1 MKLRFLLL
9 IMAAM
14 LLSGLEGQKLVLS
27 KGIPPR
33 PPKRHPYTE
42 MLNKTPDHHV
52 DAKDPNFNRLL
63 VILVDFAEETI
74 DDPFTTGNGKFQLE
88 ADPAYLYSIAAPP
101 HNREYFQANLEAMK
115 YYYKAVS
122 AESFQLSYD
131 IYPQDKTAYTLP
143 HSMGYYMAP
152 NASSEQFLDRMEEY
166 FKTAFETADQDD
178 PEINFGSYAHYMIIH
193 AGSDW
198 QHDIM
203 GDTPS
208 DLPSFFIRAGSGK
221 EAIVDEGNTLISHAC
236 NVPSTISQDFYTDA
250 SGEQAVHFG
259 YGALNAVIAHEFG
272 HSLGFVDL
280 YNVHNYQPAVGVF
293 DIMDSG
299 GSGMLLDYLP
309 NNELVAVEGILPTM
323 PGPFSRELVFGEFYK
338 QKGYTLA
345 FNDCDLQ
352 TALPLKAV
360 SAIPNYTNPLPHTY
374 QMDINANEYLL
385 IENRSVDPD
394 GDGGT
399 AVYTT
404 LESRVVLY
412 PTAADDS
419 QNNPTYEYD
428 YLLPSF
434 QNASGA
440 AIGGGMLIWK
450 VNRNVI
456 YTEGQLW
463 EDGSWT
469 SNFDNNS
476 INTDPSRLGVM
487 VIEAD
492 GLNDLGN
499 YYSSYWTGSPY
510 EYFHAHNPILNSGGS
525 FLSWA
530 QTEWRP
536 AFNSGTDPRLED
548 SQSYAPLFGLDAIS
562 NPQNTMT
569 FMFSTAV
576 FTDLQKFSLKQSQV
590 IPTDIINT
598 GFDDINIPIIGTM
611 HLNLL
616 SLNENSWQD
625 LMGDYGYAYPR
636 PELKPQTVDNNADG
650 YREIVTVQGRTLLFH
665 DYADAQQTQH
675 LINFPEA
682 ITTVPLPLANSLFV
696 TTATN
701 VYRID
706 NYEVSHCIDL
716 AGAKKLA
723 GWEDQ
728 VIVLGT
734 DFLATLQALDL
745 QPRTTLSIP
754 EACGLYEPVIYDNT
768 AAAGDLFIYIM
779 ADSGNIYRA
788 HNDSEIHKIFTNREA
803 GTPGQLGLGSF
814 SQISPVLFFGTGTRL
829 YALNAEGATLK
840 GFPVEAP
847 YQVSSSDSPLCLT
860 LNNQNLLFYPLDLLG
875 YLAVSETG
883 KMEPAYSWGRMAPG
897 GFDHLYYHA
906 ANQSLYWYYPDG
918 NSHVYIFTLS
928 NLTSNPLVY
937 SGYRNGGS
945 GYFAAPFFDHSLS
958 DSSFNA
964 FVYPNPVKSPNYK
977 LRIENAEGLTT
988 MRIYDI
994 SGVLLATRQIP
1005 SSANNY
1011 HDLDLDASGLSSG
1024 TYILTV
1030 NNNGR
1035 HRRIKFAVQK

>member
-1 MKLRFLLL
+1 MKLRFLFL
-9 IMAAM
+9 IIAAM

-27 KGIPPR
+27 KGVPPR
-33 PPKRHPYTE
+33 PPKRHPYTKL
-42 MLNKTPDHHV
+42 LNQTPQRTS
-52 DAKDPNFNRLL
+52 DAKDPNFHRLL

-101 HNREYFQANLEAMK
+101 HNRQYFAANLEAMK

-131 IYPQDKTAYTLP
+131 IYPQDKAAYSLP
-143 HSMGYYMAP
+143 HSMGYYMDP
-152 NASSEQFLDRMEEY
+152 NASSEQFLARMEEY

-178 PEINFGSYAHYMIIH
+178 PEIDFGSYAHYMIIH

-236 NVPSTISQDFYTDA
+236 NVPATISQDFYTDD
-250 SGEQAVHFG
+250 SGDQVVHFG

-280 YNVHNYQPAVGVF
+280 YNVQNYRPAVGVF

-309 NNELVAVEGILPTM
+309 NNELVAVEGILPTL
-323 PGPFSRELVFGEFYK
+323 PGPFSRELVFGDFYK
-338 QKGYTLA
+338 QKGYTRE

-352 TALPLKAV
+352 TELPLQAI
-360 SAIPNYTNPLPHTY
+360 SAIPNYTNPVPHTY
-374 QMDINANEYLL
+374 QINITPNEYLL

-434 QNASGA
+434 QSANGA

-450 VNRNVI
+450 VNRDLI
-456 YTEGQLW
+456 YTEGQTW
-463 EDGSWT
+463 DDGSWT
-469 SNFDNNS
+469 SNYDNNT
-476 INTDPSRLGVM
+476 INTDPSRLGVQ

-510 EYFHAHNPILNSGGS
+510 EYFHAHNPILNSDGS
-525 FLSWA
+525 FVSWA

-536 AFNSGTDPRLED
+536 AFDSGTTPRLED
-548 SQSYAPLFGLDAIS
+548 SHGYASMFGLDAIS
-562 NPQNTMT
+562 NPQSTMS
-569 FMFSTAV
+569 FMFSTPG
-576 FTDLQKFSLKQSQV
+576 FTNTQKFHLNQPYV

-598 GFDDINIPIIGTM
+598 GFNDINIPLISTI

-616 SLNENSWQD
+616 SLNDNTWED
-625 LMGDYGYAYPR
+625 LMGDYGYGYPR
-636 PELKPQTVDNNADG
+636 PVLKPQTVDNNADG
-650 YREIVTVQGRTLLFH
+650 YMEIVSVHDRTLLFH

-675 LINFPEA
+675 LINFPA
-682 ITTVPLPLANSLFV
+682 PITTVPLPLGNSVFV

-701 VYRID
+701 VYQID
-706 NYEVSHCIDL
+706 NYEVSYCIDL

-723 GWEDQ
+723 GWENQ
-728 VIVLGT
+728 VLVLGT
-734 DFLATLQALDL
+734 YFLSSLNALDL
-745 QPRTTLSIP
+745 QHSNTITIP
-754 EACGLYEPVIYDNT
+754 ETCGIHEPIIYSNT
-768 AAAGDLFIYIM
+768 AAAIDLSIYIM

-788 HNDSEIHKIFTNREA
+788 RGDAEPEKIFTNRDS
-803 GTPGQLGLGSF
+803 GTPGQFGLGSF
-814 SQISPVLFFGTGTRL
+814 SQLSPVLFFGIGTRL
-829 YALNAEGATLK
+829 YALNADGALLN
-840 GFPVEAP
+840 GFPVDAP
-847 YQVSSSDSPLCLT
+847 YEVSGSDSPLCIT
-860 LNNQNLLFYPLDLLG
+860 MNNQNLLYYPLDILG
-875 YLAVSETG
+875 YLAVGEAG
-883 KMEPAYSWGRMAPG
+883 RIMPEYSWGRIANG
-897 GFDHLYYHA
+897 GYDHLYYHA

-918 NSHVYIFTLS
+918 KSHFYIHTLS

-937 SGYRNGGS
+937 TGYRNNGS

-958 DSSFNA
+958 DTSFNA
-964 FVYPNPVKSPNYK
+964 YVYPNPVKSPSYK
-977 LRIENAEGLTT
+977 LRIENATGLTA

-1005 SSANNY
+1005 ASTNNFS
-1011 HDLDLDASGLSSG
+1011 DLDLDASGLSSG
-1024 TYILTV
+1024 TYILTL

-1035 HRRIKFAVQK
+1035 QRRIKFAVQK